1 MARTSIGIGVV
12 LVVFVAAM
20 MGIELSTPVDTA
32 APTATTTT
40 TMTTTTTTTAT
51 TTTTTVRPTT
61 TTWTPAPP
69 NPVEPGDCVVNVG
82 SEAEPRMMEVTCDTP
97 GQALFRILTMEPL
110 EHGILPVRPC
120 KETPGTTNYYYE
132 RRTSTYNPTGSG
144 FLWCLERIR

>member
-32 APTATTTT
+32 AP
-40 TMTTTTTTTAT
+40 TAT